1 MNRVSRVRTVMAA
14 AVIAAAGSFA
24 AVPSALTADAAVTV
38 TSHFI
43 WTTTSSNVNIWFSFI
58 NNGATNGNPNALLF
72 VTPVDDAGGVCGC
85 TEDTSPVG
93 VFWAGGADEWT
104 LINLNET
111 DMPVG
116 VSFNVLVVQ
125 KPTSQVFVA
134 SSTATNSTGNGMT
147 ISSKAI
153 NGKGAALLQVT
164 ASMPA
169 GLGSV
174 LDGHPLG
181 VVYGLGTGGNEWDI
195 QNVDNATMPV
205 GAKFNVMVGGKPSN
219 GGKAVL
225 LTGTSGN
232 TTGSETYISNKETT
246 GNPNA
251 VVFETQNADPSLNFG
266 TGDVA
271 PTGMIYVTSPTDEM
285 AVFNEDGSSMPA
297 TTHYFNLLIFPS

>member
-1 MNRVSRVRTVMAA
+1 MTRALRVKTIIAT
-14 AVIAAAGSFA
+14 AVIAAAGGFA

-43 WTTTSSNVNIWFSFI
+43 WTATSSNINLWFSFI
-58 NNGATNGNPNALLF
+58 NNDATNGNPNALLF
-72 VTPVDDAGGVCGC
+72 VTPAYDPGGVCGC
-85 TEDTSPVG
+85 IEDASPVG
-93 VFWAGGADEWT
+93 VIWAGGAGEWA
-104 LINLNET
+104 IMNENET
-111 DMPVG
+111 NMPVG
-116 VSFNVLVVQ
+116 AAFNVLVVQ
-125 KPTSQVFVA
+125 KPSSQVFVA
-134 SSTATNSTGNGMT
+134 TSTAANSTGNGMT
-147 ISSKAI
+147 ISSRAI
-153 NGKGAALLQVT
+153 NGKGNALLQVT
-164 ASMPA
+164 ASLPT
-169 GLGSV
+169 GLNSV

-181 VVYGLGTGGNEWDI
+181 VVYGLGASGNEWDI

-205 GAKFNVMVGGKPSN
+205 GAKFNVLVGAKPSN

-225 LTGTSGN
+225 LTGTSSN
-232 TTGSETYISNKETT
+232 TTGSSTFISNAETT

-271 PTGMIYVTSPTDEM
+271 PTGVIYDSRPSDEM